1 MLFKKCVLIAK
12 KAINNGENY
21 WELQLIKYYVLI
33 AKNEFSLVCQFFP
46 FQNLDAE
53 KKSLLI

>member
-33 AKNEFSLVCQFFP
+33 AKKRVLIGMPVFP
-46 FQNLDAE
+46 FS
-53 KKSLLI
+53 KFTC